1 MPSVAEELEALR
13 NQGVTKKNASKLQG
27 ASGLSTPETEENSIK
42 AEQER
47 LRIGN
52 YGKEAEGNLK
62 AYNEARIAVKGGEKP
77 GGIQEAEATS
87 SVPSSSSTTAP
98 AVATDTPV
106 VNTAKPDDD
115 DDDVPALEE
124 IPDLEEMPTM
134 DGTDIAGATT
144 AGAPGAVITPPRD
157 INRAERKA
165 RRVMDKLNMKKVS
178 GITQCILK
186 MRNGAGGARGGAFT
200 ITAPDCYVT
209 SNGSSYII
217 FGEARQSPQ
226 DGGGVPNAGAGSAST
241 GTQQAQ
247 AIQQLAALA
256 KQGGGG
262 VPGVDAA
269 AAAND
274 SLKIEELNDDGDEEV
289 IDESGLDQKDIDLVI
304 SQAGCSRSKAV
315 TALKG
320 NDGDLVNAIMSLT
333 A

>member
-62 AYNEARIAVKGGEKP
+62 AYNEARIAVKGGEK
-77 GGIQEAEATS
+77 EATS

-144 AGAPGAVITPPRD
+144 AGAPGAVVAPPRD

-262 VPGVDAA
+262 VDAA

-274 SLKIEELNDDGDEEV
+274 SLKIEELNGDEDEEV

>member
-1 MPSVAEELEALR
+1 
-13 NQGVTKKNASKLQG
+13 
-27 ASGLSTPETEENSIK
+27 
-42 AEQER
+42 

-62 AYNEARIAVKGGEKP
+62 AYNEARIAVKGGEK
-77 GGIQEAEATS
+77 EATS

-144 AGAPGAVITPPRD
+144 AGAPGAVVAPPRD

-262 VPGVDAA
+262 VDAA

-274 SLKIEELNDDGDEEV
+274 SLKIEELNGDEDEEV

>member
-1 MPSVAEELEALR
+1 MPSVAEELAALR

-27 ASGLSTPETEENSIK
+27 ASGLSTPETEQNSIK

-77 GGIQEAEATS
+77 DGIQEAEATS
-87 SVPSSSSTTAP
+87 SVTATDIP
-98 AVATDTPV
+98 VATT
-106 VNTAKPDDD
+106 TKPDDN

-144 AGAPGAVITPPRD
+144 AGAPAAVVAPPRD

-200 ITAPDCYVT
+200 IAAPDCYVT
-209 SNGSSYII
+209 SNGSSYVI

-226 DGGGVPNAGAGSAST
+226 GAGGVPNAGAGAGST

-256 KQGGGG
+256 KQGGSG
-262 VPGVDAA
+262 VPGADAA
-269 AAAND
+269 ATTAVND
-274 SLKIEELNDDGDEEV
+274 SLKIEEVNEDEEV
-289 IDESGLDQKDIDLVI
+289 IDESGLDKKDIDLVI

>member
-1 MPSVAEELEALR
+1 MGS
-13 NQGVTKKNASKLQG
+13 
-27 ASGLSTPETEENSIK
+27 
-42 AEQER
+42 
-47 LRIGN
+47 
-52 YGKEAEGNLK
+52 
-62 AYNEARIAVKGGEKP
+62 
-77 GGIQEAEATS
+77 TS
-87 SVPSSSSTTAP
+87 SVTSSSSTTAP
-98 AVATDTPV
+98 AVATDTPGA
-106 VNTAKPDDD
+106 NTAKPDDD
-115 DDDVPALEE
+115 DDFDDDVPALEE

-134 DGTDIAGATT
+134 DSTATT
-144 AGAPGAVITPPRD
+144 AGAPGAVVAPPRD

-186 MRNGAGGARGGAFT
+186 MRNGAGGARGGAFS

-274 SLKIEELNDDGDEEV
+274 SLKIEELNDDGEV